1 MARGV
6 RYEPQTR
13 ELAFRVWRQ
22 NGQNWT
28 EALRVMQSAHGFK
41 KLTRQRLYD
50 WAEQDGWQDRAAR
63 LQHEAEKA
71 ELAEML
77 GRERFLAD
85 LERRKK
91 QYEDY
96 FDGLKPGQMDNAAVT
111 AYAGLLKTMEQ
122 MQTKIEAGAGRSNL
136 QLAADVVKHFSKFLR
151 EKHPEHAAAFLG
163 MLDEFQDRLVEIY
176 G

>member
-1 MARGV
+1 MAKGV

-22 NGQNWT
+22 AGQNWA
-28 EALRVMQSAHGFK
+28 EALRVMQNAHGFT
-41 KLTRQRLYD
+41 KLTRQRLYE
-50 WAEQDGWQDRAAR
+50 WAQDDGWQDRAAR
-63 LQHEAEKA
+63 LQHEAERA

-96 FDGLKPGQMDNAAVT
+96 FDGMKPGQMDNAAVT

-136 QLAADVVKHFSKFLR
+136 QLAADVVKHLSKLIR
-151 EKHPEHAAAFLG
+151 EKYPQHSAAFLEI
-163 MLDEFQDRLVEIY
+163 LEPFQDLLVDIY